1 MYRVIA
7 PAIALL
13 TIGLAAVAQEANA
26 EVAGPAM
33 TQRAASKQL
42 ATDIKQARV
51 ETSGAKTFIVN
62 GRRVLVPSNANAEA
76 VIKALKARYPGLQAD
91 TRTARGVTA
100 LAEK

>member
-33 TQRAASKQL
+33 TQRMASKQL
-42 ATDIKQARV
+42 ATDIKQTRV
-51 ETSGAKTFIVN
+51 ETSGGKTFIVN
-62 GRRVLVPSNANAEA
+62 GRRVLVPSDANAAA
-76 VIKALKARYPGLQAD
+76 VIKALKARYPGLQSD
-91 TRTARGVTA
+91 TAAARTVTTSE
-100 LAEK
+100 EK

>member
-7 PAIALL
+7 IAVALF
-13 TIGLAAVAQEANA
+13 TIGFAAVPNDANA

-42 ATDIKQARV
+42 TADMKQARV
-51 ETSGAKTFIVN
+51 ETSGGKTFIVN
-62 GRRVLVPSNANAEA
+62 GRRVLVPSNANAQA

-91 TRTARGVTA
+91 TRTARNVTA
-100 LAEK
+100 LEEK